1 VYTNTQET
9 GCNTNTWQVSDSNSV
24 LNKPASLNEYIT
36 VLGNKVITPSDNA
49 LHQAYTF
56 YMKVTAHGG
65 STAFFGSYVVHVGC
79 TAVSVTFT
87 DNPSFITNVP
97 LWVGDSVTNVY
108 TFNQPSVDRAWCVI
122 LQNTIVDPNTSAD
135 WGVKINQCASHPC
148 NVFSLVD
155 TIHPEVVTFKIKTTL
170 TNSVTHI
177 SPQATITIT
186 CNNNYGISEVVPPTN
201 P

>member
-1 VYTNTQET
+1 M
-9 GCNTNTWQVSDSNSV
+9 SDSNSV
-24 LNKPASLNEYIT
+24 LNKPASLNEFIT

-186 CNNNYGISEVVPPTN
+186 CNNNYGISEVIPPTN